1 MTNEEIAASWVQGLT
16 GDSPILEQLSSPAM
30 RIWHSHD
37 NQWLTRE
44 EGAAR
49 MAESGATNEPTL
61 FQDIRVTPTKGGFVV
76 QGWIEN
82 LGRGVK
88 THIVQICSVEGD
100 QVASCEEYLAPEMSL
115 G

>member
-1 MTNEEIAASWVQGLT
+1 MTNEEIAATWVQGLT
-16 GDSPILEQLSSPAM
+16 GDWPLLEQLSSPTM

-49 MAESGATNEPTL
+49 MAESGATNESPS
-61 FQDIRVTPTKGGFVV
+61 FQDIRVTPTKHGFVL
-76 QGWIEN
+76 QGWIES
-82 LGRGVK
+82 LDGAK
-88 THIVQICSVEGD
+88 THIVQICSVED
-100 QVASCEEYLAPEMSL
+100 DKVASCEEYVAPEMSL